1 MKKPRAAK
9 SLRAHGSPR
18 PNGKAVFAGNEKH
31 LQLLKESL
39 RRGSFRFWNRWRE
52 RHPRVVPDLRGVI
65 LAGRFLGGFNLAR
78 ARLDGAFLR
87 RTDLG
92 RAYLERA
99 CLKGADL
106 ILANLSSAHAAKAN
120 LSGANLRGAT
130 LLYGDFRG
138 VVCLDQTCLV
148 HADLRAAN
156 FTGATLSGA
165 ILSQADLT
173 NTCFDGA
180 DLREAELSD
189 AILDETSLLGTNLQ
203 GAIVGGTFI
212 RRVKTDEKTDQR
224 GLLVD
229 VNVAWDRRPGEMI
242 EFTEADDIRVAQF
255 HNIVDEPGS
264 VGKLL
269 AATTKRVVLILG
281 RFLPRRKR
289 VLDRLAKAFGERGK
303 IAVIFDF
310 PSPDDREVSDTVRFI
325 AGMSE
330 FIVVDLTK
338 ASSVPLELQATIPD
352 LMIPVLPIIES
363 GQPVFA
369 MFSDLERRYFWIQPT
384 VSYIDADQL
393 VKYVDDAI
401 IARAEHAA
409 EQIKERRANSVR
421 APVSV
426 VRISREMRRESL
438 IRRRRST

>member
-1 MKKPRAAK
+1 MRRMRRKT
-9 SLRAHGSPR
+9 
-18 PNGKAVFAGNEKH
+18 NYAGNEQH
-31 LQLLKESL
+31 LQILKESL
-39 RRGSFRFWNRWRE
+39 RRGSNRFWNQWRKD
-52 RHPRVVPDLRGVI
+52 HPRVVPDLRRVI
-65 LAGRFLGGFNLAR
+65 LAGRWLVRYNFDR
-78 ARLDGAFLR
+78 ARFDGAVLR
-87 RTDLG
+87 QANLG
-92 RAYLERA
+92 SAHLERA

-106 ILANLSSAHAAKAN
+106 ILANLSSVHAAKAN

-130 LLYGDFRG
+130 LYYGDFRG
-138 VVCLDQTCLV
+138 AVCLDQTYLA
-148 HADLRAAN
+148 HADLREAN
-156 FTGATLSGA
+156 FAGARMGEATLSE
-165 ILSQADLT
+165 ADLT

-180 DLREAELSD
+180 DLTRAELSD

-203 GAIVGGTFI
+203 AAIVGGTFI
-212 RRVKTDEKTDQR
+212 RRVKTDDKTDQR

-229 VNVAWDRRPGEMI
+229 VDVAWERRPGEAI
-242 EFTEADDIRVAQF
+242 KFTEASDIRVAQF

-289 VLDRLAKAFGERGK
+289 VLDRLAQALRERGK

-352 LMIPVLPIIES
+352 LMIPVLPIIQS
-363 GQPVFA
+363 GHPVFS
-369 MFSDLERRYFWIQPT
+369 MFSDLQRRYFWIQPT
-384 VSYIDADQL
+384 VSYIDTDQL

-409 EQIKERRANSVR
+409 EQIKERRATSVR

-426 VRISREMRRESL
+426 VRISREMRSRSL
-438 IRRRRST
+438 TRRRRSA